1 MKTALLITLLASG
14 CIQDETDTGPTVTMT
29 LSSDHHSVSS
39 DDSDPELDLQGMSE
53 LAVTLEIDTQAG
65 DNDVDF
71 SPFAVTQFTGSLS
84 VPTTSFTEADFT
96 SDGNEDGPTFT
107 GNDPVLVPA
116 SAAGKT
122 IAVTLSAQDSRG
134 LSANPIR
141 FNVRIVDS
149 GDGS

>member
-29 LSSDHHSVSS
+29 LSSDNHSVSS

-65 DNDVDF
+65 ENDVDF

-141 FNVRIVDS
+141 FNVKVVDS